1 MKRLILSFILIALLS
16 LSGCIQEL
24 RTKEEESDAIAEY
37 MAGLLL
43 KYNNY
48 DRALIPVN
56 DFEDSFDDS
65 SSDKQNDKKD
75 KSDNTNASSSSDKA
89 SENKGQNAEAVTLT
103 DLFGQKNFDITYSG
117 FKLTEFYPEDYDDTY
132 ISLEAGEG
140 KLLLVIKFK
149 IKNITKKTERL
160 NLGETVV
167 KYRLNVDGMS
177 IDKPWFT
184 VLEND
189 LQYFDMNIK
198 GEATAEAVLV
208 YQISKEADTDAMK
221 LSISKDGKEMTVQ
234 LK

>member
-1 MKRLILSFILIALLS
+1 MKRLILSFILIVLLS

-65 SSDKQNDKKD
+65 SSDKRNDKKD

-89 SENKGQNAEAVTLT
+89 SEDKGQNAEAVTLT

-140 KLLLVIKFK
+140 KQLLVIKFK

-160 NLGETVV
+160 NLGETVI
-167 KYRLNVDGMS
+167 KYRLNIDGMS

-221 LSISKDGKEMTVQ
+221 LSISKDGKEMIVQ